1 METFIVALR
10 TWLAGA
16 YNLETVEI
24 APGYHEWLAALL
36 YRGIN
41 INDSNYQRYG
51 ETPPKRSNGGTA
63 LTKQGAYSESVRNPI
78 GFTNQQFDATLESGD
93 KVDSRIHPTP
103 WGSRPAAVAEVEEA
117 NVAIDEDVSME
128 DEVAS
133 TRALKITEGQ
143 FDGYQQGLGWILFD
157 S

>member
-41 INDSNYQRYG
+41 INDSNY
-51 ETPPKRSNGGTA
+51 
-63 LTKQGAYSESVRNPI
+63 
-78 GFTNQQFDATLESGD
+78 
-93 KVDSRIHPTP
+93 
-103 WGSRPAAVAEVEEA
+103 
-117 NVAIDEDVSME
+117 
-128 DEVAS
+128 
-133 TRALKITEGQ
+133 
-143 FDGYQQGLGWILFD
+143 
-157 S
+157 